1 MASLIPGYE
10 YDIFISYRQKDN
22 KYDGWV
28 TEFVDNLRRELEAT
42 FKEEISVYF
51 DNNPH
56 DGLLETH
63 DVDASLKE
71 KLKCLIFIPVISR
84 TYCDP
89 KSFAWEHEFKAFIE
103 QSSNDQFGLRISLP
117 NGNVASRVLPVRI
130 HEPDISDIKLCESV
144 LGGALRGVDFIY
156 KSAGVNR
163 PLRASED
170 RPLDNLNK
178 VYYRD
183 QINKVA
189 NAVDDLIGSL
199 KRIRKTSHVGNWSLI
214 ESMDQKNRAIILGDE
229 NHKPSGLKP
238 QPNGE
243 LQKKDSGWLYKRSGH
258 WIKNNYKY
266 IFSILFI
273 AFMIVLAFAR
283 KLPLSFLGAGTS
295 KREVARSHVK
305 KAVLYLNNN
314 EFEAAKTE
322 LDLSLLNDPR
332 YSYAWSSLAA
342 LSYKQGDL
350 NRAVMQTIKAI
361 EYDPKNS
368 KAAYNMAYALDD
380 KKDYKQAIHWYNES
394 IKIDSIFHR
403 DTVYVPACSAL
414 GRLYN
419 SINQPIDAI
428 IILNKAREQYPRSK
442 NIYLVYKNLGNA
454 YLMQE
459 QLDSALKYLELSKV
473 IKPMEPET
481 NLYLAKAYEASGK
494 ITRSIETWENYIAL
508 ETDTIK
514 VNEAKKHLKE
524 VTIRH
529 LQDIIK

>member
-1 MASLIPGYE
+1 MSSIIPGYE

-28 TEFVDNLRRELEAT
+28 TEFVDNLKRELEAT
-42 FKEEISVYF
+42 FKEEISLYF

-71 KLKCLIFIPVISR
+71 KLKCLVFIPVISR

-89 KSFAWEHEFKAFIE
+89 RSFAWENEFKAFVE
-103 QSSNDQFGLRISLP
+103 LASHDPFGLKIPLP
-117 NGNVASRVLPVRI
+117 NGNIASRVLPVRI

-170 RPLDNLNK
+170 HPHDNLTK

-189 NAVDDLIGSL
+189 NAIDELIGSL
-199 KRIRKTSHVGNWSLI
+199 KRIQNSSNWSFI
-214 ESMDQKNRAIILGDE
+214 DSHDQKNTGIFTVDKSSE
-229 NHKPSGLKP
+229 SPGLHLPTDGKIKK
-238 QPNGE
+238 NDAG
-243 LQKKDSGWLYKRSGH
+243 LIQKKGLY
-258 WIKNNYKY
+258 WIKNNSKY

-273 AFMIVLAFAR
+273 ALMIVLAFGR
-283 KLPLSFLGAGTS
+283 KGSFSFLGAGNS
-295 KREVARSHVK
+295 KREVAKIHVR
-305 KAVLYLNNN
+305 KAVSYIYNK

-322 LDLSLLNDPR
+322 LDLAFSSDPK

-350 NRAVMQTIKAI
+350 NNAVMQTIKAI

-368 KAAYNMAYALDD
+368 GAAYNMAYALDD
-380 KKDYKQAIHWYNES
+380 KKDYKQAIHWYKES
-394 IKIDSIFHR
+394 IKIDSTLHR

-419 SINQPIDAI
+419 YINQPIEAI
-428 IILNKAREQYPRSK
+428 IILNKAREQYPGSK
-442 NIYLVYKNLGNA
+442 YMYLVYKNLGNA

-459 QLDSALKYLELSKV
+459 QSDSALKYLELSDK
-473 IKPMEPET
+473 IKPQEPET
-481 NLYLAKAYEASGK
+481 NLYLAKAYEAAGK
-494 ITRSIETWENYIAL
+494 ITRSIDLWQNYIDL
-508 ETDTIK
+508 ETDPIK
-514 VNEAKKHLKE
+514 LNEAKKHLKE
-524 VTIRH
+524 ITIRH
-529 LQDIIK
+529 LHELIK